1 MPGPN
6 EEGPCRCFLFSSCE
20 AKSWTYS
27 AGHAD
32 EAHGS
37 CAASRVPGQLEIV
50 IVATPGVVAWRDG
63 VSGLV
68 GALQV

>member
-1 MPGPN
+1 MFFVF
-6 EEGPCRCFLFSSCE
+6 ELR

-27 AGHAD
+27 AGHAN
-32 EAHGS
+32 EAHGG
-37 CAASRVPGQLEIV
+37 CAASRVPGQLEMV
-50 IVATPGVVAWRDG
+50 VVATPGVVAWRAG